1 MTTPLP
7 IPDLPIGTEVR
18 VRCDTG
24 EAVTGWISEI
34 EEYDID
40 RPVEHKGTGFASREY
55 IPGTG
60 ILYRVRF
67 SKTQPNGRFEDGRYP
82 GEFYQAALLR
92 AMGHDVEQWGM
103 K

>member
-1 MTTPLP
+1 MTTPLA
-7 IPDLPIGTEVR
+7 IPDLPVGTEVR
-18 VRCDTG
+18 VKCDTG
-24 EAVTGWISEI
+24 ESVTGWVSEV
-34 EEYDID
+34 EEYEID
-40 RPVEHKGTGFASREY
+40 RPVVLEDGARTGEY

-67 SKTQPNGRFEDGRYP
+67 SKTQPNSRFEDGRRP

>member
-1 MTTPLP
+1 MTTPIP
-7 IPDLPIGTEVR
+7 IPDLAVGDDVR
-18 VRCDTG
+18 VKCDTG
-24 EAVTGWISEI
+24 EMVSGWISEI
-34 EEYDID
+34 EEYEID
-40 RPVEHKGTGFASREY
+40 RPVVLEDGGRTGDHTL
-55 IPGTG
+55 GTG

-67 SKTQPNGRFEDGRYP
+67 SKTQPNGRFADGRYP